1 MELPNPLDREN
12 PIRVTHVVCHGT
24 RWHLGARRPMTA
36 TETFAMFRRFWL
48 KYYDAMEVL
57 IMDQG
62 TEFGHDSQ
70 HLRQYRDTLLVVT
83 DPETPW
89 SNPVVERHEALF
101 KMALEKAC
109 SLEAPTT
116 EAEVDELIDFTFAE
130 LKRRVERAGFSTSQ
144 RASGR
149 QLRLPSSLL
158 EGDAISAGRQSR
170 EAAKRGHAKGSR
182 PRMRSR
188 RQQQG
193 DDSSSLQTTETSV
206 GAGDWRN
213 RLHTQMEERSP
224 RMGWTW
230 CLRVERRSEIW
241 KERDTHCP
249 LVSHCQQSPRILCT
263 RCFVP

>member
-1 MELPNPLDREN
+1 M
-12 PIRVTHVVCHGT
+12 VTH
-24 RWHLGARRPMTA
+24 
-36 TETFAMFRRFWL
+36 
-48 KYYDAMEVL
+48 
-57 IMDQG
+57 
-62 TEFGHDSQ
+62 
-70 HLRQYRDTLLVVT
+70 
-83 DPETPW
+83 PETP
-89 SNPVVERHEALF
+89 SSKPVVERHAALF

-116 EAEVDELIDFTFAE
+116 EVDELIDFTFAE

-158 EGDAISAGRQSR
+158 EGDAISAGRQPR

-224 RMGWTW
+224 RMAWTW
-230 CLRVERRSEIW
+230 CVRTE
-241 KERDTHCP
+241 
-249 LVSHCQQSPRILCT
+249 
-263 RCFVP
+263 